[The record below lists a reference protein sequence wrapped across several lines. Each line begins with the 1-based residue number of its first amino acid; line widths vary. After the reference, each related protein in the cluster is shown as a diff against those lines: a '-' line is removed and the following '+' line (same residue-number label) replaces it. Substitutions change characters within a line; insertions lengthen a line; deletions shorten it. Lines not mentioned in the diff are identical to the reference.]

1 MIKRPKCFR
10 YEAFKARCLLAA
22 MDHNEHTT
30 LEQAIT
36 KTTRQPRFHWKFNK
50 NSQQWTVRKVKE
62 RKQYNHVTGIIHT
75 IYIRLQ
81 KSEWK
86 RKSQLIVT
94 QCFYSKNPNT
104 LLKLLLQLVHHQLL
118 IWQKGSVV
126 GQVQFRL
133 PHHSCATTMTAIVFV
148 NTAVVLYCCITDINV

>member
-1 MIKRPKCFR
+1 MIKLPKCFR

-36 KTTRQPRFHWKFNK
+36 KTTRQPRFHRKFNK

-75 IYIRLQ
+75 IAKKRMEEEESTHRHTVFLQ
-81 KSEWK
+81 
-86 RKSQLIVT
+86 Q
-94 QCFYSKNPNT
+94 NPNT